1 MNTADVEESLLF
13 SGYDGENMDLKERIH
28 KVNEICRNGTAVFIS
43 TSISKDLGAIDS
55 GMGYIA
61 AYSSKEENLM
71 GSIYRALG
79 FF

>member
-1 MNTADVEESLLF
+1 MKNFQAIFVGRNEHVKD
-13 SGYDGENMDLKERIH
+13 RIH
-28 KVNEICRNGTAVFIS
+28 RVNEICKSGTAVFVS
-43 TSISKDLGAIDS
+43 TSISKDLGAIDQS
-55 GMGYIA
+55 IGYIA

>member
-1 MNTADVEESLLF
+1 MKNFQAIFVGRNEHVKD
-13 SGYDGENMDLKERIH
+13 RIH

-55 GMGYIA
+55 SIGYIA
-61 AYSSKEENLM
+61 AFSSKEENLM
-71 GSIYRALG
+71 GAIYRALG